1 MSSGSQHY
9 HVRALERALD
19 LLDAFTISEPEL
31 SFSEL
36 VSRIDL
42 AKSTTFRL
50 IAILE
55 ERGYLERSPD
65 TDRYRIGIRAF
76 EIGSIYIQSTQIE
89 AEAQP
94 FLHQLA
100 LTCNQ
105 TANLAVLDH
114 DQIVHIA
121 VVAPDRPIRYYATI
135 GQREYAHSTG
145 LGKALLCDHDDE
157 QLARLAEH
165 MGLPKKTERTIVD
178 LDKLSA
184 HLAHVRE
191 QGYAIDDEESVLG
204 LTCIAA
210 PIRDERNRIVAAV
223 SVSGPLFDFSAEQ
236 RPELIDAV
244 LNASKSISA
253 RMGNAIRA
261 G

>member
-1 MSSGSQHY
+1 
-9 HVRALERALD
+9 LD
-19 LLDAFTISEPEL
+19 LLDAFSIAEPEL

-50 IAILE
+50 ISILE

-76 EIGSIYIQSTQIE
+76 EIGSIYIQSTRLE

-94 FLHQLA
+94 FLQELA
-100 LTCNQ
+100 RSCNQ
-105 TANLAVLDH
+105 TANLAVLDK

-135 GQREYAHSTG
+135 GQREAAHSTG
-145 LGKALLCDHDDE
+145 LGKALLSDHEDD
-157 QLARLAEH
+157 QLAAFSERV
-165 MGLPKKTERTIVD
+165 GLPEKTERTITD
-178 LDKLSA
+178 LQRLRT

-191 QGYAIDDEESVLG
+191 QGYAIDDEESVPG

-210 PIRDERNRIVAAV
+210 PIRDERDRIVAAV
-223 SVSGPLFDFSAEQ
+223 SVSGPIFDFTPAA
-236 RPELIDAV
+236 RPELIEAV
-244 LNASKSISA
+244 LAASKSISA